1 MKRLIGVVTFLLIGL
16 VVAGAQPAAAAP
28 PSDVRAQLSGSLGSA
43 VDAQA
48 KLEAA
53 LQQNASER
61 DAVRQELEQT
71 DARIGQLDSSIAARD
86 AQIKKLTSRI
96 DGERA
101 QITALARAID
111 EEPDSILARLV
122 SASRQGDL
130 VSGLAE
136 LTAAGRRGNQLAS
149 ALDWNRLV
157 LQTQQNTEQA
167 ERDSQAAM
175 RVSQQAELDR
185 LWQLMVQESSVGTQL
200 AASIQQTQD
209 ALNSSASTDPAIAA
223 QLEQWLLQDQLMVV
237 AEAQQVAWDQAAFW
251 VDDNPQAMASLAS
264 APVTGFSWPVQGAT
278 LTQPFGPTSLTIEPP
293 YGGYPHFHTGLDL
306 ANSQG
311 TPITAAADGMVA
323 GVASGNTGY
332 GNYVIIAHAGGMMTL
347 YGHML
352 QTQVAVGQRVTQG
365 QQIGLVGSTGN
376 STGPHCHFEVRQ
388 GNQPLNP
395 LPLLG
400 TPGS

>member
-1 MKRLIGVVTFLLIGL
+1 MKRLIGVVAFLLIGL

-28 PSDVRAQLSGSLGSA
+28 PPDVRAQLSGSLGSA

-86 AQIKKLTSRI
+86 AEIKKLTSRI
-96 DGERA
+96 NGERA

-175 RVSQQAELDR
+175 RVSQQADLDR
-185 LWQLMVQESSVGTQL
+185 LWQLMVQESTVGAQL

-209 ALNSSASTDPAIAA
+209 ALNGSASTDPAIAA

-237 AEAQQVAWDQAAFW
+237 AEAQQVAWDQAAIW
-251 VDDNPQAMASLAS
+251 VNDNPQAMASLGS
-264 APVTGFSWPVQGAT
+264 AQVTGFSWPVVAR
-278 LTQPFGPTSLTIEPP
+278 PSTS
-293 YGGYPHFHTGLDL
+293 
-306 ANSQG
+306 
-311 TPITAAADGMVA
+311 
-323 GVASGNTGY
+323 
-332 GNYVIIAHAGGMMTL
+332 
-347 YGHML
+347 
-352 QTQVAVGQRVTQG
+352 R
-365 QQIGLVGSTGN
+365 STEWC
-376 STGPHCHFEVRQ
+376 SRSSP
-388 GNQPLNP
+388 
-395 LPLLG
+395 
-400 TPGS
+400 